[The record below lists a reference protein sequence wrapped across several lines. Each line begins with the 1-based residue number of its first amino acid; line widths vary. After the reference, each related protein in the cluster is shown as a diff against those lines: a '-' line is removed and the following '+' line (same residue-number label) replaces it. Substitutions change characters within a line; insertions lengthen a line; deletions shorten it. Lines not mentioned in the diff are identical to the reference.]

1 MRNFFSVI
9 IIFVILIVMGG
20 YVYVQK
26 QDAAQREEISKNL
39 SSVRRNFA
47 SRARDALNQEDGES
61 YLRNIKAALESYE
74 GELDRTVYASAPE
87 AKDIE
92 GYVKKV
98 EEEFEKGTIDEAQ
111 RKRMLE
117 RHEIVRKAYD
127 TLMARN
133 WRPVLTAMGASDTR
147 LDIYNLKRTTDSNGA
162 PLMEGNFF
170 FWGIED
176 STDISWGDMITRIW
190 KTEMEM
196 VKEGRKKVEKEVE
209 KVMGRVEGSAE
220 PYIMVTSPHKNI
232 EFFPSFV
239 SIGTLRF
246 AVLPAEAKKIDL
258 EYTYTTRRSGG
269 GDRDSVLKWE
279 KLEVPA
285 GWRLG
290 EGQEWDADEVEAT
303 EEEIAG
309 KDPNAEEEEG
319 ENAN

>member
-1 MRNFFSVI
+1 
-9 IIFVILIVMGG
+9 MGG

-26 QDAAQREEISKNL
+26 QDVAQREEISKNL

-47 SRARDALNQEDGES
+47 SRARDAINQGDGEA
-61 YLRNIKAALESYE
+61 YLRNIKAAIKSYE
-74 GELDRTVYASAPE
+74 EELERTVYKTAPE
-87 AKDIE
+87 ARDVD

-98 EEEFEKGTIDEAQ
+98 EEEFEKGNVDEGQ

-117 RHEIVRKAYD
+117 RHDIVRKAYD
-127 TLMARN
+127 TLKGQS
-133 WRPVLTAMGASDTR
+133 WRPVLTAVGSSDTR

-162 PLMEGNFF
+162 PLMEGQFF

-176 STDISWGDMITRIW
+176 STDVSWGDMITRIW
-190 KTEMEM
+190 KSEMEM

-209 KVMGRVEGSAE
+209 KVLGRVEGSAE
-220 PYIMVTSPHKNI
+220 PYIMITSPHKNI

-246 AVLPAEAKKIDL
+246 AVLPAESTKIDL

-269 GDRDSVLKWE
+269 GEVDSILKWE
-279 KLEVPA
+279 RLEVPA

-290 EGQEWDADEVEAT
+290 EDQEWDADEVEAT

-309 KDPNAEEEEG
+309 KDPDEEEE
-319 ENAN
+319 EKEE